1 MKNTIKRYLLNNMET
16 TRELVNELNSW
27 DECLDFLEVLYMED
41 LDYYLEGCT
50 PSEILNKMF
59 YGDFN
64 PNDSYF
70 KFNAYDNLESFNEW
84 DLEERYKMYIDEI
97 IEALLKNMD
106 RIEIYDDEL
115 KDLLIKYRF
124 DIDEEDEEK

>member
-1 MKNTIKRYLLNNMET
+1 MKNEIKNYLLNNMKV
-16 TRELVNELNSW
+16 TRDVVNELNCW
-27 DECLDFLEVLYMED
+27 DGCLEFLEVYYMED
-41 LDYYLEGCT
+41 LDYYLEGHT

-70 KFNAYDNLESFNEW
+70 RFNAYGNLESFNEW

-97 IEALLKNMD
+97 IEALLKN
-106 RIEIYDDEL
+106 IENVEIYDDEL
-115 KDLLIKYRF
+115 KEMLIKYKF
-124 DIDEEDEEK
+124 DIDKEK